1 MVYAHNSDELYHY
14 GVKGMRWGHRKAS
27 YQNTATRSIRSTQKM
42 KRPSHT
48 LNPNNDVAQ
57 RAAKNGNSILRQ
69 QYLDAKANKKAAN
82 KTYTKAF
89 NKAYNRNYAM
99 LSPIKKH
106 RDANN
111 ERWNDAAEKGQKS
124 YEADQAYKK
133 AKKEYHQTDEYK
145 AKRAKA
151 IKVGAAVAGTALA
164 AYGAYKVSN
173 ILKDKA
179 STKSYEA
186 GKAAMDRWMAAA
198 KKESSAG
205 NWQRSAQFYQVAR
218 ETARRADARTDVVK
232 NSTVEAAKYLYN
244 TRKR

>member
-1 MVYAHNSDELYHY
+1 MVYINNSDELYHY
-14 GVKGMRWGHRKAS
+14 GVKGMKWGHRKAS
-27 YQNTATRSIRSTQKM
+27 YQNTAVS
-42 KRPSHT
+42 
-48 LNPNNDVAQ
+48 AQ
-57 RAAKNGNSILRQ
+57 RQK
-69 QYLDAKANKKAAN
+69 YLDAKANKKAAGRAYN
-82 KTYTKAF
+82 KAY
-89 NKAYNRNYAM
+89 NKAYNRNLAAF
-99 LSPIKKH
+99 SPIKKH

-111 ERWNDAAEKGQKS
+111 ARWEDAIKKAQDLGKANKE
-124 YEADQAYKK
+124 YKQ

-164 AYGAYKVSN
+164 AYGAYKVSK

-186 GKAAMDRWMAAA
+186 GVAAMDRWMAAA

-244 TRKR
+244 TRRR

>member
-1 MVYAHNSDELYHY
+1 MVYVNNSNELYHY

-27 YQNTATRSIRSTQKM
+27 YQNTAVRTGNS
-42 KRPSHT
+42 
-48 LNPNNDVAQ
+48 AQ
-57 RAAKNGNSILRQ
+57 RQK
-69 QYLDAKANKKAAN
+69 YLDAKASKKAAN
-82 KTYTKAF
+82 KAYTKAF
-89 NKAYNRNYAM
+89 NKAYNRNFAM

-111 ERWNDAAEKGQKS
+111 ERWNDAAEKGKKS

-164 AYGAYKVSN
+164 AYGAYKVSK

-186 GKAAMDRWMAAA
+186 GKAAAERWIKAGKEMDKAGKWDEGTVFRMAGLETL
-198 KKESSAG
+198 KK
-205 NWQRSAQFYQVAR
+205 
-218 ETARRADARTDVVK
+218 ADERTRKVGS
-232 NSTVEAAKYLYN
+232 STVEAAKYLYK
-244 TRKR
+244 TRGR

>member
-1 MVYAHNSDELYHY
+1 MVYVNNSDELYHY
-14 GVKGMRWGHRKAS
+14 GVKGMRWGHRKDPTRYGGTITSNGKYKAS
-27 YQNTATRSIRSTQKM
+27 NGVVIAKSRNAGAAAGRRFSTSLAGRGLAAVGSIGMNEKQKAALKKQQAALREYQKVGGDKM
-42 KRPSHT
+42 
-48 LNPNNDVAQ
+48 L
-57 RAAKNGNSILRQ
+57 KNH
-69 QYLDAKANKKAAN
+69 AKAEAKA
-82 KTYTKAF
+82 
-89 NKAYNRNYAM
+89 
-99 LSPIKKH
+99 
-106 RDANN
+106 
-111 ERWNDAAEKGQKS
+111 
-124 YEADQAYKK
+124 

>member
-1 MVYAHNSDELYHY
+1 MVYVNNSDELYHY

-27 YQNTATRSIRSTQKM
+27 YQNTAVRTGNS
-42 KRPSHT
+42 
-48 LNPNNDVAQ
+48 AQ
-57 RAAKNGNSILRQ
+57 RQK
-69 QYLDAKANKKAAN
+69 YLDAKASKKAAN
-82 KTYTKAF
+82 KAYTKAF
-89 NKAYNRNYAM
+89 NKAYNRNFAM

-111 ERWNDAAEKGQKS
+111 ERWNDAAEKGKKS
-124 YEADQAYKK
+124 YEADQAYKQ

-179 STKSYEA
+179 STRSYEN
-186 GKAAMDRWMAAA
+186 GKAAMERWMASA
-198 KKESSAG
+198 KRESEKG
-205 NWQRSAQFYQVAR
+205 NWGRSNQFYMTAR
-218 ETARRADARTDVVK
+218 EVAANADRRTDRVK
-232 NSTVEAAKYLYN
+232 NSTVEAAKYLYK
-244 TRKR
+244 TRGGRWAGV

>member
-1 MVYAHNSDELYHY
+1 MVYVNNSDELYHY
-14 GVKGMRWGHRKAS
+14 GVKGMKWGHRKAS
-27 YQNTATRSIRSTQKM
+27 YQNTAVRTGNS
-42 KRPSHT
+42 
-48 LNPNNDVAQ
+48 AQ
-57 RAAKNGNSILRQ
+57 RQA
-69 QYLDAKANKKAAN
+69 YLNAKANKKAAG
-82 KTYTKAF
+82 KAYTKAY
-89 NKAYNRNYAM
+89 NKAYNRSMAA
-99 LSPIKKH
+99 LSPFKKH
-106 RDANN
+106 RQAND
-111 ERWNDAAEKGQKS
+111 ERWNDAVQKAKDMNA
-124 YEADQAYKK
+124 ADKAYKD

-205 NWQRSAQFYQVAR
+205 NWQRSTQFYQVAR